1 LGTFLQQ
8 LTASDLN
15 GPLEVLQLHRK
26 FVLPVCP
33 VTLNFLI
40 AVADLTFVK
49 AIEIAVAVETANK
62 DAIELR
68 GKSNPESSVNK
79 VQRHHRPTSSVK
91 TGKQKSNTFYNPA
104 QKLLIRLNRYP
115 APF

>member
-1 LGTFLQQ
+1 LL
-8 LTASDLN
+8 
-15 GPLEVLQLHRK
+15 
-26 FVLPVCP
+26 
-33 VTLNFLI
+33 

-91 TGKQKSNTFYNPA
+91 TGQIIIIITT
-104 QKLLIRLNRYP
+104 LLIMYGMNFLLWSL
-115 APF
+115 F